1 MRPLKS
7 FLHRRKITDPEQ
19 WLHRMGLRNQ
29 EQLATWCEN
38 NDVIIPDVGEYFSVP
53 EDTTVNDD
61 APTKPAPAKN
71 VKSTVQKAEGIEETW
86 HTPAA
91 ERPRKQTSNRA
102 VQSKKKRTSTKKKS

>member
-38 NDVIIPDVGEYFSVP
+38 NDIITPDVGEYFSAP
-53 EDTTVNDD
+53 EDQVLEQKEKE
-61 APTKPAPAKN
+61 APTTATKSVAATQAP
-71 VKSTVQKAEGIEETW
+71 SSGEETW

-91 ERPRKQTSNRA
+91 ERPRKSTANRA
-102 VQSKKKRTSTKKKS
+102 TSTKKKRTTAKKKS